1 MKNKK
6 IAIIGGNVSS
16 GGFTA
21 ITRMILCSDAIPD
34 NFTIRYY
41 CSKELYEKVGEVN
54 DKIEVVISD
63 GFYRRTLK
71 EKLIRGYSKELIDG
85 IKEWNPDLIFFMGE
99 VIPKE
104 LYPYKTLFYLKNQFL
119 FDNKQI
125 IENGFNKLSAVL
137 FHVSLF
143 IRRTVKHAYAT
154 VFDTEYSRQGV
165 IKCGYNLKHSKV
177 IYMNVSEM
185 FYSPQEYTEH
195 NGSVQYELLYV
206 SSVAPYKHQ
215 MEVIKGVK
223 KLNIEGY
230 NVHLSIVGQQLHPS
244 YLKKCKRLVNKNR
257 LENKIDF
264 INWVDY
270 NEMPRLI
277 DGCDVFINASTL
289 DTLAGPVGEAMA
301 RGAVI
306 VANRIGF
313 NEETLKDGG
322 VYFDVKDEQ
331 TFVDAVKSVIDSK
344 ELRKK
349 LSKRARELAD
359 EYAKTDTASEYYKYM
374 EELLGE

>member
-1 MKNKK
+1 MENKK

-21 ITRMILCSDAIPD
+21 ITRMILQSDYIPD

-41 CSKELYEKVGEVN
+41 CSKELYEKVGKIN
-54 DKIEVVISD
+54 DRIEVVISD

-71 EKLIRGYSKELIDG
+71 EKLIRGYSKELING

-99 VIPKE
+99 VIPRAFSE
-104 LYPYKTLFYLKNQFL
+104 IKTLFNLKNQFL
-119 FDNKQI
+119 FDYKQLF
-125 IENGFNKLSAVL
+125 ENGLNKITL
-137 FHVSLF
+137 VSLYIAF
-143 IRRTVKHAYAT
+143 LIHKTVKRAYAT
-154 VFDTEYSRQGV
+154 VYDTEYSRNGV
-165 IKCGYNLKHSKV
+165 IKCGYKLKHSKV
-177 IYMNVSEM
+177 ICMNVSEK
-185 FYSPQEYTEH
+185 FYSPISHVERD
-195 NGSVQYELLYV
+195 SIKPLELLYV

-215 MEVIKGVK
+215 FEVIKGVK
-223 KLNIEGY
+223 SIMDKGY
-230 NVHLSIVGQQLHPS
+230 NIHLSVVGQHLHNG
-244 YLKKCKRLVNKNR
+244 YIKKCKNYVKTNGLDSN
-257 LENKIDF
+257 IDF
-264 INWVDY
+264 ISWVDY
-270 NEMPRLI
+270 DSMPDLI
-277 DGCDVFINASTL
+277 DSSDIIINASTL
-289 DTLAGPVGEAMA
+289 DTTGLPVAEAMA

-306 VANRIGF
+306 VANKIGF

-344 ELRKK
+344 ELRKQ

>member
-21 ITRMILCSDAIPD
+21 ISRMILRSEQIPD

-41 CSKELYEKVGEVN
+41 CSKELYEKVGKVS
-54 DKIEVVISD
+54 DKIEVVLSN

-71 EKLIRGYSKELIDG
+71 EKLTRGYSKELIEG
-85 IKEWNPDLIFFMGE
+85 IKKWNPDLIFFNGE
-99 VIPKE
+99 VIPPE
-104 LYPYKTLFYLKNQFL
+104 LFGFRTLYGLKNQFL

-143 IRRTVKHAYAT
+143 ARRTVKHAYAT

-165 IKCGYNLKHSKV
+165 INCGYELKRSKV
-177 IYMNVSEM
+177 IYMNVNEI
-185 FYSPQEYTEH
+185 FHAPLNRNEH
-195 NGSVQYELLYV
+195 DSSIPFELLYV

-215 MEVIKGVK
+215 LEVIKGVK
-223 KLNIEGY
+223 LLKDDGY
-230 NVHLSIVGQQLHPS
+230 KVHLSVVGQQLHGK
-244 YLKKCKRLVNKNR
+244 YIKKCKEYVAENG
-257 LENKIDF
+257 LEAQVSF
-264 INWVDY
+264 ISWVDY
-270 NEMPRLI
+270 EKMPELI
-277 DGCDVFINASTL
+277 DNSDIYINASTL
-289 DTLAGPVGEAMA
+289 DVAGLPVAEAMA

-306 VANRIGF
+306 AANRIGF

-344 ELRKK
+344 ELRKQ

>member
-41 CSKELYEKVGEVN
+41 CSKELYEKVGEVSER
-54 DKIEVVISD
+54 IEVVISD

-104 LYPYKTLFYLKNQFL
+104 LYSYKTLFYLKNQFL

-143 IRRTVKHAYAT
+143 ARRTVKHAYAT
-154 VFDTEYSRQGV
+154 VYDTEYSRAGV
-165 IKCGYNLKHSKV
+165 IKCGYHLRRSKV
-177 IYMNVSEM
+177 IYMNVSEI
-185 FYSPQEYTEH
+185 FYSPKEYREH
-195 NGSVQYELLYV
+195 NTAEPYELLYV

-215 MEVIKGVK
+215 LEVIKGVK
-223 KLNIEGY
+223 ELKSEGY
-230 NVHLSIVGQQLHPS
+230 NVHLSVVGQQLHSS
-244 YLKKCKRLVNKNR
+244 YLKKCKRFISREHLK
-257 LENKIDF
+257 EQIDF
-264 INWVDY
+264 INWIEYSD
-270 NEMPRLI
+270 MPRLI
-277 DGCDVFINASTL
+277 DECDVFVNASTL

-306 VANRIGF
+306 VASKVGF

-344 ELRKK
+344 ELRKQ